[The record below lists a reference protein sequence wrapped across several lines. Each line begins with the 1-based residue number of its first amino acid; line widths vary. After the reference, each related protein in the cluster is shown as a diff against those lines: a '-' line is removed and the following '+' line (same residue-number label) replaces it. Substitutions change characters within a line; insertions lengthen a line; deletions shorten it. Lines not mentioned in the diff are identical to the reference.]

1 MQNTEKTPV
10 YEEIRAV
17 PALFLLK
24 LSDSELARIEGRIA
38 EEIERANLSLKWV
51 RGIRGIKKSG
61 GYHGE

>member
-1 MQNTEKTPV
+1 MQNIENKPV

-24 LSDSELARIEGRIA
+24 LSDSELKKLEGQIMA
-38 EEIERANLSLKWV
+38 EIERATLSLKWV
-51 RGIRGIKKSG
+51 RGIQGIKKSG